1 VHHNHELDVPR
12 QTRVVTAE
20 VHRKLIH
27 LAGSL
32 IAAAVMLRV
41 SPGLA
46 RGILSAAA
54 VMAALIEVARHLSP
68 RGNLIF
74 NSTFATLL
82 RTHERKG
89 VTGATT
95 LAIGFVLAAFVAP
108 PTIAA
113 AGILMAGIGDSAAAL
128 VGKHFGRFR
137 FAGGKSL
144 QGSAA
149 CFAAAFIVA
158 LLIPGVPPVAA
169 LAGALLTT
177 LFEVAVTS
185 FDDNLIL
192 PLSAALIIWAFT
204 GS

>member
-1 VHHNHELDVPR
+1 MDHNHKLDMPR
-12 QTRVVTAE
+12 QNRVVTAE
-20 VHRKLIH
+20 VNRKLIH

-32 IAAAVMLRV
+32 IAAAIVLRV
-41 SPGLA
+41 SPGPA
-46 RGILSAAA
+46 RGILSATA

-95 LAIGFVLAAFVAP
+95 LAIGFVLAAFITP

-128 VGKHFGRFR
+128 VGRHFGRIR
-137 FAGGKSL
+137 FAGDKSM

-158 LLIPGVPPVAA
+158 LLIPGVPPIAA

-192 PLSAALIIWAFT
+192 PLSAALVIWAFT